1 MGYYY
6 GAKVY
11 ILYAFQREREEN
23 IRLSQL
29 FLGYWNV
36 SVILTYFEL
45 ISAVTGIFAAADGK
59 LLRALLCL
67 VVCGVCD
74 MFDGKI
80 ARATKR
86 SEDACVFGIQIDSL
100 CDLVSFGVLPAV
112 MGYGWGIAGWARTIP
127 AIFVLCGLI
136 RLAYFNVSEQ
146 KRRLETEE
154 KRKYY
159 EGLPITSSALI
170 VPLLCVLSH
179 FTNIH
184 MAKLMPIG
192 LLAMA
197 VLFISRIKV
206 KKPQI

>member
-1 MGYYY
+1 MSR
-6 GAKVY
+6 
-11 ILYAFQREREEN
+11 I
-23 IRLSQL
+23 

-45 ISAVTGIFAAADGK
+45 ISAFTGICAAEDGK
-59 LLRALLCL
+59 PLVAVICLLI
-67 VVCGVCD
+67 CGVCD

-112 MGYGWGIAGWARTIP
+112 MSCEWGIEGWLRTIP
-127 AIFVLCGLI
+127 ALFVLCGLI

-146 KRRLETEE
+146 KRQKETDE

-159 EGLPITSSALI
+159 EGLPITSSAVI
-170 VPLLCVLSH
+170 VPAVYGLSS
-179 FTNIH
+179 
-184 MAKLMPIG
+184 
-192 LLAMA
+192 LAGWELRLPMLIALAVMA
-197 VLFISRIKV
+197 VLFISRIRV